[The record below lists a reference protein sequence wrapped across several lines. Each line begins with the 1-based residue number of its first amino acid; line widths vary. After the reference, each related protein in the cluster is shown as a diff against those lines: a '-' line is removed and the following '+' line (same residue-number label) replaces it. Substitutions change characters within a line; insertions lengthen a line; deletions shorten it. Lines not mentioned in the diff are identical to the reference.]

1 MNLLP
6 PQPATKFDAPI
17 TEGSVSESS
26 EIPQALRTLTT
37 TLRAS
42 PGGHIASI
50 DLGEEHMGDLDALRD
65 RLGEILGDPNLPFDQ
80 ALIQVD
86 PDLKYEELMKVID
99 IFTGLKLTKISFSE
113 LGADAG
119 GPNL

>member
-1 MNLLP
+1 MRSSEVEIPITPMLDMAFQLLTFFILTYRPAPTEGQFAMNLLP

-42 PGGHIASI
+42 PGGQIASI
-50 DLGEEHMGDLDALRD
+50 DLGEEHMGDLDALR
-65 RLGEILGDPNLPFDQ
+65 
-80 ALIQVD
+80 
-86 PDLKYEELMKVID
+86 
-99 IFTGLKLTKISFSE
+99 
-113 LGADAG
+113 
-119 GPNL
+119 